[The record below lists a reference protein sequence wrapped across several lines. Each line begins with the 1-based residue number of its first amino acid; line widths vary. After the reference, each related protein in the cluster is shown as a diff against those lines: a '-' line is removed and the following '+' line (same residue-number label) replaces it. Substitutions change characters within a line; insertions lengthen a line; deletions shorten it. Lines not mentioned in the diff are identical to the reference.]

1 MWDWTASTSLD
12 NPADICSNVTG
23 KDGSI
28 VCEGGTTILPGL
40 EPTIFAVLTGA
51 SVCAMLVFWWLALSG
66 TKPPP
71 SDSHLLHEPSSTN

>member
-51 SVCAMLVFWWLALSG
+51 SVCAMLVFWWVVLSG